1 MITINV
7 SESKVTKIIKFLL
20 YFYGIMNDK
29 IWHAIGLMSGT
40 SLDGVDLIFVKFYY
54 DNDYHFEILKAETLK
69 YSDFWK
75 NELQNA
81 FDKKEDK
88 LDKLSQEYG
97 VLLAGMINN
106 FITKNQI
113 INLDFIAS
121 HGHTIFHKPEQGYTL
136 QIGNGDQIA
145 KLTGHKVICDFRTQ
159 DVQLGGQGAP
169 LVPIGDAHL
178 FKNYDYCLNLGGFS
192 NISFDEDGTRK
203 AFDICPVNIVLN
215 YLANK
220 LNLDYDDKG
229 LLSATGKINK
239 ELLKELNELEFYRQ
253 KAPKSLGFEFVVNC
267 IFPLFEK
274 YDLSVIDLL
283 RTFTEHIAQ
292 QLSQNIKPN
301 KSVLVTGG
309 GTYND
314 FLISRFKAISHCE
327 LIIPKPEII
336 NFKEALIF
344 AFLGL
349 LRIENKVNCLKSV
362 TGASR
367 NHCSGKVF
375 LA

>member
-1 MITINV
+1 
-7 SESKVTKIIKFLL
+7 
-20 YFYGIMNDK
+20 
-29 IWHAIGLMSGT
+29 MSGT
-40 SLDGVDLIFVKFYY
+40 SLDGVDLIYVKFYS
-54 DNDYHFEILKAETLK
+54 DNDYHFKILKAETIK

-75 NELQNA
+75 NKLQKA
-81 FDKKEDK
+81 FDKKADK
-88 LDKLSQEYG
+88 PDKLSIKYG
-97 VLLAGMINN
+97 ILLAKMIND
-106 FITKNQI
+106 FIAKNKI
-113 INLDFIAS
+113 VTLDFIAS

-136 QIGNGDQIA
+136 QIGDGYQIA
-145 KLTGHKVICDFRTQ
+145 NLTGYKVVCDFRTQ

-192 NISFDEDGTRK
+192 NSSFDENGIRK
-203 AFDICPVNIVLN
+203 AYDICPVNIVLN
-215 YLANK
+215 HLANK
-220 LNLDYDDKG
+220 LKLDYDDKG
-229 LLSATGKINK
+229 LLSASGKINQ
-239 ELLKELNELEFYRQ
+239 ELLKELNALPFFRQ
-253 KAPKSLGFEFVVNC
+253 HAPKSLGLEFVVDF

-274 YDLSVIDLL
+274 YNLPVIDLL

-292 QLSQNIKPN
+292 QLSRNIKPN
-301 KSVLVTGG
+301 KRVLVTGG
-309 GTYND
+309 GAYND
-314 FLISRFKAISHCE
+314 FLISRFKAISQCE

-367 NHCSGKVF
+367 DHCSGKVC
-375 LA
+375 LP